1 MNENV
6 LANPEAASLMRNN
19 LTRLLRGVK
28 FNLHFSWV
36 RDTMKVIPSMLGKS
50 FVPPG
55 VMDLIRFRMVTIRL
69 SFQMTHILTGW
80 IRKFDKTS
88 LKS

>member
-1 MNENV
+1 MSENV
-6 LANPEAASLMRNN
+6 LANPEAASLIRNN

-36 RDTMKVIPSMLGKS
+36 RDTMKVIPSLLGKS

-55 VMDLIRFRMVTIRL
+55 VMDLIRFRMVTQRL
-69 SFQMTHILTGW
+69 SF
-80 IRKFDKTS
+80 
-88 LKS
+88 

>member
-6 LANPEAASLMRNN
+6 LGNPEAASLMREN

-36 RDTMKVIPSMLGKS
+36 RDTMKMIPSLLGKA
-50 FVPPG
+50 FVPPA
-55 VMDLIRFRMVTIRL
+55 VMDLIRFRTVSKRS
-69 SFQMTHILTGW
+69 SFHRTHIDDSDQENPAP
-80 IRKFDKTS
+80 RP
-88 LKS
+88 

>member
-36 RDTMKVIPSMLGKS
+36 RDMMKFIPGLLGKS
-50 FVPPG
+50 FIPPG
-55 VMDLIRFRMVTIRL
+55 VMDLIRFRMVIQTL
-69 SFQMTHILTGW
+69 IL
-80 IRKFDKTS
+80 
-88 LKS
+88 LKDTYTNGLD